1 MHMNPVDSQFKKTLA
16 DNDITFIDIY
26 NRLRLLAISRY
37 EWKNLPK
44 SCNARYLEQI
54 LYYRGLACFISD
66 ETLGILNLQC
76 IPSAT
81 LNVYDESL
89 QYTAFS
95 TNYNKTFGRD
105 NIILV
110 YNNYDMLP
118 TDLTIRCY
126 AERLYNAIR
135 TIDVNIRCHKTPIL
149 IKCDEKQRLTLKN
162 LYKSYDGNEP
172 VIFGD
177 KSLNTDNF
185 TVLKTD
191 APFIAD
197 KMYQY
202 VNSLWSEVLTFLG
215 INNNSQEGKKERLVV
230 DEINS
235 NNQNISLNAQIGL
248 LTRQEAC
255 KNFNEMYGTNIS
267 CEMRQYTQSE
277 IKTFNENSEGDEDE

>member
-1 MHMNPVDSQFKKTLA
+1 M
-16 DNDITFIDIY
+16 
-26 NRLRLLAISRY
+26 
-37 EWKNLPK
+37 
-44 SCNARYLEQI
+44 
-54 LYYRGLACFISD
+54 
-66 ETLGILNLQC
+66 
-76 IPSAT
+76 
-81 LNVYDESL
+81 NVYDESL

-95 TNYNKTFGRD
+95 TNYNKTFDRD

-235 NNQNISLNAQIGL
+235 NNQNINLNAQIGL

-255 KNFNEMYGTNIS
+255 KNFNEMYSTNIS
-267 CEMRQYTQSE
+267 CEMRQYMQSD
-277 IKTFNENSEGDEDE
+277 INTFNENSEGDEDE